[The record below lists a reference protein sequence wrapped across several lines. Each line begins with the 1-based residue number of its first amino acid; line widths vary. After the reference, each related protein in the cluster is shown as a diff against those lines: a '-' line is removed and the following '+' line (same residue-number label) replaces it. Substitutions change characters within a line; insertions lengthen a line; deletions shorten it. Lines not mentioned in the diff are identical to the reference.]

1 MQVRVFVSWSGN
13 RSLRVAE
20 RLVEWLPT
28 IVPAARVFYSPDI
41 DVGDEW
47 LKILL
52 KELNSAQFGIVCVSK
67 QSHRSQWLHFEV
79 GALWRQRARKNIPI
93 CPLLLDI
100 APPKLDGP
108 LEFLQARQFNER
120 GFRELC
126 VQIAEMARLKDDQFQ
141 KNFKAGWGQLEKEL
155 RAELR
160 LGRNSKRRRPA

>member
-1 MQVRVFVSWSGN
+1 MQVRVFVSWSGT

-28 IVPAARVFYSPDI
+28 IVPSARVFYSPDI

-100 APPKLDGP
+100 EPPKLDGP
-108 LEFLQARQFNER
+108 LEFLQARQFNKP

-126 VQIAEMARLKDDQFQ
+126 AEIAKRTRLSDKQFE
-141 KNFKAGWGQLEKEL
+141 KNFSLVWKQLEIEL
-155 RAELR
+155 KRELR
-160 LGRNSKRRRPA
+160 LGRTGKRRRPA